1 MLLNLVFNSSHDK
14 AVSFK
19 FGVIIDEEV
28 VLELLLF
35 ENILSNKFKFKEVLQ
50 VCLFSL
56 VELIVNEVTNDVVI
70 VSIRIFFIAQ
80 IMISF

>member
-1 MLLNLVFNSSHDK
+1 MLLNLVFNSSHDN

-19 FGVIIDEEV
+19 IGVIIDV

-50 VCLFSL
+50 VFLCSL
-56 VELIVNEVTNDVVI
+56 VELIVNEVTNVVVI
-70 VSIRIFFIAQ
+70 VTIRIFFIAQ